1 MVGLPRKPIKNEG
14 CDEEGNSME
23 EKRGETKRK

>member
-14 CDEEGNSME
+14 SDEEARGTKQRGRNE
-23 EKRGETKRK
+23 EG